1 MSNRNK
7 LLIYSTGM
15 VFYLACQWLTIIQ
28 VSNLSGNT
36 GAGIYNLAIS
46 ISNPFSA
53 IALYGIRP
61 YQVSDI
67 NDRFSGRVYVA
78 SRIVTAG
85 LAFVLCAGRVALGG
99 YTGETAVCILLYMLL
114 RLAEAAV
121 DVFQGIEQKGDRM
134 DAVGISFYLRAVV
147 TVGAFVAGQILFDN
161 LMLSMLAMPL
171 ASFVVIWIYDG
182 RLSARLTPIK
192 PRFDWKAIGT
202 LLWICLPLTLN
213 TYMVSEL
220 ATIPKTVLER
230 SWGSGMLG
238 IYGSIAAPSIIV
250 QTAGSFLFNPVIPAL
265 AEDLQQGEKRRFL
278 ARGIKYT
285 GLISAMTVVCVIGA
299 AIFGRFGLRILFAG
313 NLSVLDYANML
324 IPTIICSGLVTV
336 AWLFATLL
344 IVMREFKY
352 LIIGDVL
359 AMGVCYLTSW
369 LFIPTQGMGGVTLS
383 WGIALTVQAAVFA
396 FVCLWRV
403 RGTGRDV
410 MRK

>member
-1 MSNRNK
+1 
-7 LLIYSTGM
+7 
-15 VFYLACQWLTIIQ
+15 
-28 VSNLSGNT
+28 
-36 GAGIYNLAIS
+36 
-46 ISNPFSA
+46 
-53 IALYGIRP
+53 
-61 YQVSDI
+61 
-67 NDRFSGRVYVA
+67 
-78 SRIVTAG
+78 
-85 LAFVLCAGRVALGG
+85 
-99 YTGETAVCILLYMLL
+99 
-114 RLAEAAV
+114 
-121 DVFQGIEQKGDRM
+121 
-134 DAVGISFYLRAVV
+134 
-147 TVGAFVAGQILFDN
+147 
-161 LMLSMLAMPL
+161 
-171 ASFVVIWIYDG
+171 
-182 RLSARLTPIK
+182 
-192 PRFDWKAIGT
+192 
-202 LLWICLPLTLN
+202 
-213 TYMVSEL
+213 
-220 ATIPKTVLER
+220 
-230 SWGSGMLG
+230 MLG

-369 LFIPTQGMGGVTLS
+369 LFIPKQGMGGVTLS

-410 MRK
+410 MKK